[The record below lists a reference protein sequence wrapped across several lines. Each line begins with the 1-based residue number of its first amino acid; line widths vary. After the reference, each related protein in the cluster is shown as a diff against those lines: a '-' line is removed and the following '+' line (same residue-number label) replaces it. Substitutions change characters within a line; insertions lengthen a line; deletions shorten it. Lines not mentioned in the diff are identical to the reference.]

1 MAGNRCPCRLS
12 VIEIDFTQCHAFIV
26 NFKRETLALS
36 KFAKNT
42 IHTVQSLQN
51 INDKSNQPKNDF

>member
-1 MAGNRCPCRLS
+1 MAGNRWPCRLP

-36 KFAKNT
+36 KFANSKKYHAYCAKFT
-42 IHTVQSLQN
+42 EH
-51 INDKSNQPKNDF
+51 K